1 MKKNKKVELVK
12 MLTEELKLSK
22 LNILVNFSGL
32 SVSEMQNLREQVKK
46 NGKLMVV
53 KNSLIERTLKDLG
66 QNELCEYLEGPVFVV
81 WTIEKDEIGIIKKLI
96 GFKKDIGKIE
106 LKAGFL
112 GGEIISAEEIASIGE
127 LPGRKELETLVVSYI
142 KMPVVR
148 VINSLK
154 YPAIKML
161 NVLNQIKEQKEK
173 TETTDKNI
181 KLN

>member
-1 MKKNKKVELVK
+1 MKKDKKIDLVK

-22 LNILVNFSGL
+22 LNLLVNFSGL
-32 SVSEMQNLREQVKK
+32 SVSEMQDLREQVNE

-66 QNELCEYLEGPVFVV
+66 QNELCEYLEGPIFVV
-81 WTIEKDEIGIIKKLI
+81 WTVEKDEMGIIKKLV
-96 GFKKDIGKIE
+96 GFKKRIGKIE

-112 GGEIISAEEIASIGE
+112 NGEIISTEEIESIGK
-127 LPGRKELETLVVSYI
+127 LPGRKELEALVVSYI

-154 YPAIKML
+154 YPAIKMV

-173 TETTDKNI
+173 TETAG
-181 KLN
+181 